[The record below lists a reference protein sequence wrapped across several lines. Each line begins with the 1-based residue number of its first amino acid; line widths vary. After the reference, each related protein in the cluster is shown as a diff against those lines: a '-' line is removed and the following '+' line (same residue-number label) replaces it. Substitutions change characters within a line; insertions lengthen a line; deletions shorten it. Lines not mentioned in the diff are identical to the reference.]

1 MLHPVMAA
9 SSDSFQL
16 VSVAEACR
24 ILSVSDSTIRRL
36 LRAGRLE
43 AQKVQRPQ
51 GHVWLVKVPAP
62 TGTLSDEAPQQLG
75 ATDGQPP
82 GPPALAA
89 WMTSVLEPLVAELGT
104 SRQRIEHLAREN
116 GRLSVELEMLRAQP
130 SPQDAPTA
138 PAAPEPSVW
147 PPVLRGRSWAVYS
160 VIGVLV
166 VVLLSVVAVIVHLEM
181 MIR

>member
-1 MLHPVMAA
+1 MLHLVMAA

-62 TGTLSDEAPQQLG
+62 TGTSSAEPPKQLG

-82 GPPALAA
+82 GPPALTM

-104 SRQRIEHLAREN
+104 SRQRIEDLAREN
-116 GRLSVELEMLRAQP
+116 GRLAAELDTLRAAQATTAGQETASVP
-130 SPQDAPTA
+130 AVTVGAPL
-138 PAAPEPSVW
+138 PRW
-147 PPVLRGRSWAVYS
+147 RRY
-160 VIGVLV
+160 GVLSV
-166 VVLLSVVAVIVHLEM
+166 GAVLTLVLGWPVP
-181 MIR
+181 R